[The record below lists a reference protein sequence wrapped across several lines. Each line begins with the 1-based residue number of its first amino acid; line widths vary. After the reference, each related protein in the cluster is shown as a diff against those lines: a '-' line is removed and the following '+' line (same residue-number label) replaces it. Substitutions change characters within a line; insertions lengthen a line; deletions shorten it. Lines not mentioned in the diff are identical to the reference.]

1 MQAQDILRY
10 LPHRY
15 PMLLI
20 DQVTVIGEDRA
31 TGIKQLTENEWFFQ
45 WQTEDPK
52 FPASLLMES
61 MGQAGAAAILARPEN
76 EGKLLFLAGM
86 DNVEIGE
93 LAGPG
98 QTLEMEAHL
107 LRYRGDS
114 GRVRV
119 TCRSLD
125 AQVAT
130 AEFTFFL
137 GSQEVQASS
146 AKQELPPD

>member
-1 MQAQDILRY
+1 MGRITSTMDAQEILRY

-20 DQVTVIGEDRA
+20 DQVTVASETSA
-31 TGIKQLTENEWFFQ
+31 TGIKQLTNNEWYFQ
-45 WQTEDPK
+45 CQQDEDPR

-86 DNVEIGE
+86 DNVDIRE
-93 LAGPG
+93 LPGPG
-98 QTLEMEAHL
+98 ETLEMEANL

-114 GRVRV
+114 GRTRV
-119 TCRSLD
+119 TCCSDGRN
-125 AQVAT
+125 VAT

-137 GSQEVQASS
+137 GFQG
-146 AKQELPPD
+146 